1 MLLPLRLLWTLQISR
16 KQKVALG
23 CMFSLGVIVIVF
35 AFVRLSNVIKAT
47 SQAKTNPTTLANAP
61 ILLSLWSTI
70 EAAVAVLVANL
81 PAFRSLL
88 RTAANTR
95 RTNSPRAK
103 SGNLTAYEQ
112 GSHATSSRSAIK
124 RHSMELESLH
134 SADEIFGRTREH
146 DRVFEMNKESHII
159 MTTDIK
165 VGSRERHEGDA
176 VEASN
181 RKLGL
186 AL

>member
-23 CMFSLGVIVIVF
+23 CMFSLGIIVIVF
-35 AFVRLSNVIKAT
+35 AFVRLSNVTKAT
-47 SQAKTNPTTLANAP
+47 SQAKTNPTTLANGP

-88 RTAANTR
+88 RTAGNTR
-95 RTNSPRAK
+95 RTNSPRTK
-103 SGNLTAYEQ
+103 PSNLTAYAH
-112 GSHATSSRSAIK
+112 GSHATTSRSAIK

-134 SADEIFGRTREH
+134 SADEIFGSPREH
-146 DRVFEMNKESHII
+146 DRGFEMNKKSHIV
-159 MTTDIK
+159 MTTDIN
-165 VGSRERHEGDA
+165 VDSRERREGDA
-176 VEASN
+176 LEASN

-186 AL
+186 TL

>member
-23 CMFSLGVIVIVF
+23 CMFSLGIIVIVF
-35 AFVRLSNVIKAT
+35 AFVRLSNVTKAT
-47 SQAKTNPTTLANAP
+47 SQAKTNPTTLANGP

-88 RTAANTR
+88 RTAGNTR
-95 RTNSPRAK
+95 RTNSPRTK
-103 SGNLTAYEQ
+103 PSNLPAYAHR
-112 GSHATSSRSAIK
+112 SHATTSRSAIK
-124 RHSMELESLH
+124 QHSMELESLH

-146 DRVFEMNKESHII
+146 DRAYEMNKESHIVR
-159 MTTDIK
+159 TTDIR
-165 VGSRERHEGDA
+165 VDSRERYEGDIL
-176 VEASN
+176 ETSD
-181 RKLGL
+181 RKLSH
-186 AL
+186 A

>member
-23 CMFSLGVIVIVF
+23 CMFSLGIIVIVF
-35 AFVRLSNVIKAT
+35 AFVRLSNVTKAT
-47 SQAKTNPTTLANAP
+47 SQAKTNPTTLANGP

-88 RTAANTR
+88 RTAGNTR
-95 RTNSPRAK
+95 RTNSPRTK
-103 SGNLTAYEQ
+103 PSNLTAYAH
-112 GSHATSSRSAIK
+112 GSHATTSRSAIK

-146 DRVFEMNKESHII
+146 DRAYEMNKESHIVR
-159 MTTDIK
+159 TTDIR
-165 VGSRERHEGDA
+165 VDSRERYEGDTL
-176 VEASN
+176 ETSD
-181 RKLGL
+181 RKLSH
-186 AL
+186 A